1 MTRLRAKCH
10 NLMTRLRASP
20 ANEWAK
26 SGLVM
31 AFFLKVLLYVRLIVM
46 CSVIIYRPS
55 NLLDSMCLTST
66 SCNNAWRTPHSSP
79 SSPSSEVEIEVRLL
93 VIFTKLCEAVTFA
106 MMYLELRKYWCIHE
120 IYTVYSLPLV
130 ALLTIQS
137 IHDIRDHVYIA
148 WMMIPMMMITMALM
162 VHVFFNF
169 LLIVLMFVHPIFMRH
184 NSPTHQ

>member
-106 MMYLELRKYWCIHE
+106 MMYLELRKYWCIYMKFIQFILFHW
-120 IYTVYSLPLV
+120 
-130 ALLTIQS
+130 LLYWPYKVSMTS
-137 IHDIRDHVYIA
+137 G
-148 WMMIPMMMITMALM
+148 TMST
-162 VHVFFNF
+162 
-169 LLIVLMFVHPIFMRH
+169 LLEWWYPWWW
-184 NSPTHQ
+184 